1 MSQQNPK
8 QIFYE
13 KSTEIDIIKQPKFF
27 KNVEINDNMKFLNRQ
42 ISVKIQKEYYDFEIV
57 N

>member
-42 ISVKIQKEYYDFEIV
+42 ISVKIQKEHYDFEIV